1 MVSEQSLDVARR
13 ANAIYDT
20 RLRMKLEAEH
30 RNAFVAV
37 EPDLVVWVDTAFDG
51 ELVIPFDAIHDME
64 LPQSAA
70 VQATLADGTAVVLD
84 TIDCETSKMKADSIF
99 TIRPWHA
106 RQFVSAPPMTQ
117 KKPAGTRA

>member
-37 EPDLVVWVDTAFDG
+37 EPDSGDYFLG
-51 ELVIPFDAIHDME
+51 ETLSEAILAARKAYPDRISFALRVGH
-64 LPQSAA
+64 PSA
-70 VQATLADGTAVVLD
+70 VNLGVMST
-84 TIDCETSKMKADSIF
+84 
-99 TIRPWHA
+99 
-106 RQFVSAPPMTQ
+106 
-117 KKPAGTRA
+117 